1 MDANKDHRRRLST
14 VKKWEKLL
22 ICELEYDLNG
32 DKVIRL
38 RCSLCKKFE
47 KRISQTKL
55 FSMTWIKPGTISIK
69 KDSLAAHLSSAQ
81 HKEAMRIHQQTT
93 LGSVSLFNHVIH
105 NTPIGCG
112 LRKMAVKDADS
123 LRKKF
128 NIAYYLAKRERP
140 FTDYPYLIALE
151 KTNGVTNLGVSYG
164 TDRAAAIFTDYIGTV
179 IKNKLTECLKN
190 CRFYC
195 VLCDGSTYSAVSEQE
210 LIYILY
216 LKDGSSKVEFLSIET
231 AENSNAVGLKKCITD
246 AFTRVGITN
255 SYKHLLGVNLDGAN
269 VNLGAYAGLGALLK
283 EGSPWLEIVHCFN
296 HRLELALKDAF
307 ESLSA
312 FKTVDKLLLQL
323 YYLYQKSPK
332 RYRELQGLAEAW
344 GNSVPKPTNACGTR

>member
-22 ICELEYDLNG
+22 NCELEYDLNG
-32 DKVIRL
+32 DEVIRL
-38 RCSLCKKFE
+38 SLQF
-47 KRISQTKL
+47 IS
-55 FSMTWIKPGTISIK
+55 
-69 KDSLAAHLSSAQ
+69 
-81 HKEAMRIHQQTT
+81 
-93 LGSVSLFNHVIH
+93 
-105 NTPIGCG
+105 
-112 LRKMAVKDADS
+112 
-123 LRKKF
+123 
-128 NIAYYLAKRERP
+128 
-140 FTDYPYLIALE
+140 TD
-151 KTNGVTNLGVSYG
+151 
-164 TDRAAAIFTDYIGTV
+164 
-179 IKNKLTECLKN
+179 
-190 CRFYC
+190 
-195 VLCDGSTYSAVSEQE
+195 SAVSEQE

-216 LKDGSSKVEFLSIET
+216 LKDGSPKVEFLSIET
-231 AENSNAVGLKKCITD
+231 GENSNAVGLKKCITD

-283 EGSPWLEIVHCFN
+283 EGSPWLEVVHCFN

-312 FKTVDKLLLQL
+312 FKTVDELLLQL

-344 GNSVPKPTNACGTR
+344 GNSVPKPTNACGTRWIDRKYKAMKIALENYGVFMTHIEPLAITDSQIAKRAELKGFLKRWKNASVPINLSIYLDVLSPLRRLSLSFQNNIHDSVKAVSRVQEFTWTMAKLQILLENLLDNFLDDTSVMTHYKRLSKDIRPGE